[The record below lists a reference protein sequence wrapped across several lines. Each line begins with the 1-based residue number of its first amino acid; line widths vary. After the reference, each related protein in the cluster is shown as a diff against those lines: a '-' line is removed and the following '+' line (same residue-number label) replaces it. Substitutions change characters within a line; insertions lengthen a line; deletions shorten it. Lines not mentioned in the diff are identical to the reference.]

1 MKKTLSLLVAALILV
16 FSAMPVF
23 AAPSPSASKEYNVR
37 VHNPNGGSSTYTTK
51 TDKDGE
57 HVTLTAHPKNG
68 YKFYKWIIRG
78 KYVIEKGSL
87 KSDVLTLLLK
97 SDIEVYPVFKKIGS
111 KSTSTGS
118 GTSISQNTSPT
129 SPQTGDNTIYFVS
142 ALLAVVAVAFG
153 AVGVKLAVSKK

>member
-1 MKKTLSLLVAALILV
+1 MKKTLSVLVAALILV

-68 YKFYKWIIRG
+68 YEFSKWIIKG
-78 KYVIEKGSL
+78 KYVLEKGDL
-87 KSDVLTLLLK
+87 SDDVITILLK
-97 SDIEVYPVFKKIGS
+97 GDVNVYPVFKKIGS
-111 KSTSTGS
+111 ESTSTGS
-118 GTSISQNTSPT
+118 GTNISQNTSPT
-129 SPQTGDNTIYFVS
+129 SPQTGDNTIYFAV
-142 ALLAVVAVAFG
+142 ALLAVVVVAFG
-153 AVGVKLAVSKK
+153 AVGVKIAVSKK